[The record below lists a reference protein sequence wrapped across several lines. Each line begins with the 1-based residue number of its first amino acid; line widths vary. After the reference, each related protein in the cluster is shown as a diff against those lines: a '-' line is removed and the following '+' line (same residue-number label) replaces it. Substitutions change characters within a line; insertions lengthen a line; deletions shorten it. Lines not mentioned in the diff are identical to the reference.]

1 MIATLTAPTTG
12 IGIVPPLRWTVEEF
26 HELRQQKRFQGRRA
40 ILLHGVIL
48 EQGPMNPPHAYALE
62 RLWKLLQ
69 KFPTDR
75 YRVRCQLPLVLGTDS
90 DPFPDLVIA
99 EEASGE
105 LSLAHPTTAV
115 IVFEIS
121 DTTLNTD
128 LTEKAELYAT
138 AGILDYWVID
148 VTKRQLHV
156 LRDPAPLPA
165 GLGATAYR
173 NHKTYGPEE
182 SVSPLAFPG
191 HAIRVGD
198 LLP

>member
-1 MIATLTAPTTG
+1 MIATLTTPTAAP
-12 IGIVPPLRWTVEEF
+12 GIVPPMRWTVKEF
-26 HELRQQKRFQGRRA
+26 HKLLEQNYFQGRRA

-48 EQGPMNPPHAYALE
+48 EQGPMNSPHAKGLE
-62 RLWKLLQ
+62 RLIKAL
-69 KFPTDR
+69 KRFPLDN
-75 YRVRCQLPLVLGTDS
+75 YRERSQSPLVLGRDS
-90 DPFPDLVIA
+90 DPSPDYAIV
-99 EEASGE
+99 EESTPESADG
-105 LSLAHPTTAV
+105 HPTTAV

-121 DTTLNTD
+121 DTSLNTD

-182 SVSPLAFPG
+182 SVAPLAFPG
-191 HAIRVGD
+191 HAIRVGE
-198 LLP
+198 LIP